1 MEQKILIAFHDS
13 ANLSRCMYKIGHGM
27 TLETQEVLG
36 DHCMR
41 TSEKVYPLK
50 FTNTQ
55 DVLDKSGSMQFIPLT
70 GFLNSTAAGML

>member
-1 MEQKILIAFHDS
+1 
-13 ANLSRCMYKIGHGM
+13 M